1 MEVAE
6 TLSSCPGVADVVVY
20 GVAVPQADGR
30 AGMAA
35 IMPQADFDLRALH
48 SLAKARLPA
57 YARPLFV
64 RICAQIDMTETFK
77 PQKQALASEG
87 FDPRATYDPIY
98 VDDRSADAYVLID
111 EGAFAKIQWGEVR
124 F

>member
-1 MEVAE
+1 
-6 TLSSCPGVADVVVY
+6 
-20 GVAVPQADGR
+20 
-30 AGMAA
+30 
-35 IMPQADFDLRALH
+35 
-48 SLAKARLPA
+48 
-57 YARPLFV
+57 
-64 RICAQIDMTETFK
+64 MTETFK
-77 PQKQALASEG
+77 PRKQALASEG

>member
-1 MEVAE
+1 
-6 TLSSCPGVADVVVY
+6 
-20 GVAVPQADGR
+20 
-30 AGMAA
+30 
-35 IMPQADFDLRALH
+35 
-48 SLAKARLPA
+48 LPA
-57 YARPLFV
+57 CARPLFV

-77 PQKQALASEG
+77 PRKQALASEG